1 MNENLLYQIFECAT
15 VVFETLI
22 IYQYINCFFEKYSD
36 QRKISLIIGY
46 TLFCFGFM
54 FLSLSTSESFILLG
68 YALTG
73 VYLLEWRLYDSQI
86 SSRLF
91 SVLLFTVL
99 VIGSE
104 IICSGIVS
112 GWGPLD
118 INQIKVLGLPRVF
131 SSVVA
136 KLVQICLVKIAGAVA
151 NWKSDRPARVDIKVI
166 FPLLIC
172 QGFTIVL
179 AYYVFMIGVEIY
191 RYFNWA
197 VFLSMSGI
205 IYINL
210 IIFWYFDR
218 IRKAFEY
225 KSRQESAE
233 IKLEL
238 QKQYYEVLEEHQKET
253 DLLWHDMKKHLGLIK
268 RLVYNGYQN
277 ISEEY
282 VQELEEQMNTVS
294 NFVKTSQPVISALLT
309 KEKWKAEKE
318 NVDFI
323 LNVRLL
329 TAIEPKISSVDLC
342 VLIGNIFDNAI
353 NACTLLPENS
363 PKYIKA
369 EILQKGCTLVIRT
382 ENPYSSNLKVRPRL
396 GKHGLGLKN
405 VHKVVNK
412 YNGNIDIHSED
423 EVFYVTIIIP

>member
-1 MNENLLYQIFECAT
+1 MNENLLYQIFECVT

-22 IYQYINCFFEKYSD
+22 IYQYINCLFEKYSD
-36 QRKISLIIGY
+36 QRKSSLIIGY

-54 FLSLSTSESFILLG
+54 FLSLSTRESFILLG
-68 YALTG
+68 YALIG

-104 IICSGIVS
+104 VICSGIVS
-112 GWGPLD
+112 GWGPID

-151 NWKSDRPARVDIKVI
+151 NWKSGRPARVDIKVI

-172 QGFTIVL
+172 QGFTIAL

-268 RLVYNGYQN
+268 RLIYNGYQN

-282 VQELEEQMNTVS
+282 VQELEDQMNTVS

-329 TAIEPKISSVDLC
+329 TDIEPKISSVDLC
-342 VLIGNIFDNAI
+342 VLVGNIFDNAI
-353 NACTLLPENS
+353 NACTLLPEDS

-423 EVFYVTIIIP
+423 EVFCVTIIIP

>member
-118 INQIKVLGLPRVF
+118 MNQIKVLGLPRVF

-151 NWKSDRPARVDIKVI
+151 NWKSGQPAKVDIKVI

-197 VFLSMSGI
+197 IFLSMSGI

-268 RLVYNGYQN
+268 RLVYDGYQN

-353 NACTLLPENS
+353 NACTLLPEDL

-412 YNGNIDIHSED
+412 YNGNIDIHSEE

>member
-118 INQIKVLGLPRVF
+118 MNQIKVLGLPRVF

-151 NWKSDRPARVDIKVI
+151 NWKSGRPARVDIKVI

-282 VQELEEQMNTVS
+282 VQELEDQMNTVS

-318 NVDFI
+318 NVEFI

-329 TAIEPKISSVDLC
+329 TDIEPKISSVDLC
-342 VLIGNIFDNAI
+342 VLVGNIFDNAI
-353 NACTLLPENS
+353 NACTILPEHS

>member
-1 MNENLLYQIFECAT
+1 MNEKLLYQIFECTT

-22 IYQYINCFFEKYSD
+22 IYQYINCFFEKNSD
-36 QRKISLIIGY
+36 QRKLSLIIGY
-46 TLFCFGFM
+46 TLFCFGLM
-54 FLSLSTSESFILLG
+54 FLSLFTSESFILLG

-112 GWGPLD
+112 GWGPID
-118 INQIKVLGLPRVF
+118 INQIKVFGLPRVF
-131 SSVVA
+131 NSVVA

-218 IRKAFEY
+218 IRKTFEY

-282 VQELEEQMNTVS
+282 VQELEDQMNTVS

-353 NACTLLPENS
+353 NACTILPEDS

>member
-1 MNENLLYQIFECAT
+1 MNEKLLYQIFECAT

-68 YALTG
+68 YAITG

-91 SVLLFTVL
+91 SMLLFTVL

-118 INQIKVLGLPRVF
+118 MNQIKVLGLPRVF

-151 NWKSDRPARVDIKVI
+151 NWKSGRPARVDIKVL

-282 VQELEEQMNTVS
+282 VQELEDRMNTVS

-329 TAIEPKISSVDLC
+329 TDIETKISSVDLC

-353 NACTLLPENS
+353 NACTLLPEDS

-369 EILQKGCTLVIRT
+369 EILQKGCTLVIST

-412 YNGNIDIHSED
+412 YNGNIDIHFED

>member
-22 IYQYINCFFEKYSD
+22 IYQYINCFFEKDSD

-118 INQIKVLGLPRVF
+118 MNQIKVLGLPRVF

-151 NWKSDRPARVDIKVI
+151 NWKSGRPARVDIKVI

-282 VQELEEQMNTVS
+282 VQELEDQMNTVS

-353 NACTLLPENS
+353 NACTLLPEDS